1 MNDVL
6 TLHRPGVGIED
17 VPRASP
23 EVVRLV
29 RGPRVIG
36 ELRGP
41 QEGPTLLVSG
51 SLHGN
56 EPAGA
61 LALDRIFGRLET
73 AGLTEV
79 RGRMVGLL
87 GNRQALG
94 RGRRFLQHDLNR
106 FWSTERVARLRERTG
121 LLEAEAEELR
131 ELDLEVERLLRE
143 GEGRPVFLLDL
154 HTTSGQGPAF
164 ANLDDTLVNR
174 RFALQFPVPLVVGL
188 EEELAGTFTGYLS
201 ERGAVTLGFEA
212 GQHDDPTSVD
222 RAEAAV
228 WIALEASGVL
238 PRGSRPE
245 AEEARR
251 ILAGNRGELPHV
263 VEIRHRQ
270 AIRPGDGFVMRPG
283 YRNFQEVDAD
293 ELLAQDARSEIR
305 AGFSSR
311 ILMPL
316 YQELGEDG
324 FFLVR
329 PVWEFWLDLSAWLRR
344 RRIERYLHLLPGV
357 RAVPREPGEPERFT
371 VDRRYARWLALELF
385 HLLGFRRRRELGRY
399 LMMIRRPYDEP
410 SR

>member
-6 TLHRPGVGIED
+6 TLHRPGVGFED
-17 VPRASP
+17 VQVTPP
-23 EVVRLV
+23 EILHLV

-41 QEGPTLLVSG
+41 QEGATLLVSG

-61 LALDRIFGRLET
+61 LALDRVFNRLEA
-73 AGLTEV
+73 AGLTKV

-87 GNRQALG
+87 GNRQALAK
-94 RGRRFLQHDLNR
+94 GRRFLQHDLNR
-106 FWSTERVARLRERTG
+106 FWVMDRIERLRGRTG
-121 LLEAEAEELR
+121 PLEAEAEELR
-131 ELDLEVERLLRE
+131 ELDQEVERLLRE
-143 GEGRPVFLLDL
+143 GEGRPVYLLDL

-164 ANLDDTLVNR
+164 ANLDDTLANR
-174 RFALQFPVPLVVGL
+174 RFALHFPVPLVVGI
-188 EEELAGTFTGYLS
+188 EEELAGTFTNYLS
-201 ERGAVTLGFEA
+201 ERGVITLGFEA

-222 RAEAAV
+222 RAEAAI
-228 WIALEASGVL
+228 WIALEAAGIL

-245 AEEARR
+245 AAEARR
-251 ILAGNRGELPHV
+251 ILATNRGDLPHV

-270 AIRPGDGFVMRPG
+270 AIRPGSGFVMQPG
-283 YRNFQEVDAD
+283 YRNFQAVEAD
-293 ELLAQDARSEIR
+293 ELLAQDARGEIR
-305 AGFSSR
+305 ADFSSR

-316 YQELGEDG
+316 YQELGEEG

-329 PVWEFWLDLSAWLRR
+329 PVWKFWLDLSAGLRR
-344 RRIERYLHLLPGV
+344 RRVERYLHLLPGV
-357 RAVPREPGEPERFT
+357 KAVPREPGQPERFT

-410 SR
+410 SQ